1 MSLLVYPTA
10 MDFPNYR
17 FRLLLLAVIII
28 LPDLVW
34 AQQSK
39 EITIREPGIIELAK
53 LFGTAD
59 TVALVKVVSGDTE
72 SYSTTLY
79 KAEVVKSFKGEA
91 VGETLYFGPYLGV
104 RLGWEYILFLRR
116 VAEPLAPKTAS
127 KANYGTV
134 HYSEV
139 FNEGYSE
146 METSYECVFDGKAT
160 AEQCDYGVR
169 VCTDYIVLP
178 KSLRTFPPLK
188 EETSFGCRWVRKD
201 AFISAIEALRQ
212 SNE

>member
-1 MSLLVYPTA
+1 

-17 FRLLLLAVIII
+17 LRLLLLTVIII
-28 LPDLVW
+28 LPNSVW

-53 LFGTAD
+53 LFRMAD

-72 SYSTTLY
+72 NYSTTLY

-91 VGETLYFGPYLGV
+91 IGTTVYFGPYVGV
-104 RLGWEYILFLRR
+104 RLGWEYILFLRS
-116 VAEPLAPKTAS
+116 VAEPLAPKTTS
-127 KANYGTV
+127 KVNYGTV

-146 METSYECVFDGKAT
+146 MVTSYECVFDGKAI

-188 EETSFGCRWVRKD
+188 EETSFGCRWVRKE
-201 AFISAIEALRQ
+201 AFISAIEALREL
-212 SNE
+212 NK

>member
-1 MSLLVYPTA
+1 
-10 MDFPNYR
+10 MDFLNYR
-17 FRLLLLAVIII
+17 LRLLLLAVIII
-28 LPDLVW
+28 FPHSVW

-53 LFGTAD
+53 LFRMAD

-72 SYSTTLY
+72 NYSTTLY

-91 VGETLYFGPYLGV
+91 IGTTVYFGPYVGV
-104 RLGWEYILFLRR
+104 RLGWEYILFLRS
-116 VAEPLAPKTAS
+116 VAEPLAPKTTS
-127 KANYGTV
+127 KVNYGTV

-139 FNEGYSE
+139 FHEGYSE
-146 METSYECVFDGKAT
+146 METSYECVFDGKAI
-160 AEQCDYGVR
+160 AEQCDYAAR

-188 EETSFGCRWVRKD
+188 EETSFGCRWVRKE
-201 AFISAIEALRQ
+201 AFISAIEALREL
-212 SNE
+212 NK